1 MKPPLT
7 TTMTTTHNMSR
18 MNPQQ
23 DEQKVIF

>member
-7 TTMTTTHNMSR
+7 PTMTTHNMSR

-23 DEQKVIF
+23 DEQKLIF